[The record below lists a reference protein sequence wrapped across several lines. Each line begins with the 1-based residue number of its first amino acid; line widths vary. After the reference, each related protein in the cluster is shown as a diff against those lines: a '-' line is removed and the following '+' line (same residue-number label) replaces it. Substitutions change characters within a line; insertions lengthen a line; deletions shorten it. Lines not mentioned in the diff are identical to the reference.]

1 MVGELAGLAKGRLK
15 QKQEQIAAALEGF
28 QMPAVHRLLI
38 QQGLEHLA
46 GIYQQVDDLE
56 DAIAAHLREHPEMA
70 RSAKLLESIPGMNR
84 VSSAEVTAEV
94 GPDVEAFPNAS
105 HLSSWGGVCPGNY
118 ESAGKRAHSHTTN
131 GNPCFRATL
140 NQSAWA
146 SSHKKGSEFQQRY
159 QRLSPKLQHK
169 GAIIAVA
176 HALGARG

>member
-1 MVGELAGLAKGRLK
+1 
-15 QKQEQIAAALEGF
+15 
-28 QMPAVHRLLI
+28 
-38 QQGLEHLA
+38 
-46 GIYQQVDDLE
+46 
-56 DAIAAHLREHPEMA
+56 
-70 RSAKLLESIPGMNR
+70 MNR

-118 ESAGKRAHSHTTN
+118 ESAGKRAHSHTTK
-131 GNPCFRATL
+131 GKPHFRATL

-146 SSHKKGSEFQQRY
+146 SSHKKGSEFQQGY

-176 HALGARG
+176 HALGARGRSDRTPLTDVRGSVESAGYRAATVRERFLPRAASARYL